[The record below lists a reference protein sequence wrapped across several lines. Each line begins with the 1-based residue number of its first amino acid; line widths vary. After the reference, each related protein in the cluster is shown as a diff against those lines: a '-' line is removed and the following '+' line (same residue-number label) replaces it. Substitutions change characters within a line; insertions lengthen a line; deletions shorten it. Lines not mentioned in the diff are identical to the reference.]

1 MTELGNGVHLILYE
15 FRKEER
21 KRWPPSKNSS
31 SSIDNRIQTRGF
43 PGDAAAMKQIH
54 RKVYVGGGVGGGHG
68 QGGSEVKAGVGLLTH
83 D

>member
-1 MTELGNGVHLILYE
+1 MILYE

-31 SSIDNRIQTRGF
+31 SSIDDRIQTRGF

-54 RKVYVGGGVGGGHG
+54 RKVYVGEEVCVWEGDTGREG
-68 QGGSEVKAGVGLLTH
+68 QR
-83 D
+83 